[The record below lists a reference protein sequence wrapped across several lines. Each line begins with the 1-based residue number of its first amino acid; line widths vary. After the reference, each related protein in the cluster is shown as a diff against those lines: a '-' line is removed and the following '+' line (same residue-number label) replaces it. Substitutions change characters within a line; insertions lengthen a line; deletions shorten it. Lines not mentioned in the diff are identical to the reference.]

1 MSDGFSSLLS
11 RSAPPALCRRAFSLV
26 ELLVVIG
33 IIALIAGGVGLAL
46 NDSGGNALATG
57 QTTLAALVNTARAQA
72 AVNQTNARVLI
83 YGARPP
89 AGDAEKFLR
98 LLQVVREILP
108 IGSNRWEAVGPPVY
122 LPQGVYLVPTSTSGL
137 LAAGVV
143 WPTSPV
149 LTSTLSGP
157 VGHNQPQTAPMG
169 NNAAYYLQFGPDGTV
184 VSPPL
189 VGTAYWRLTVST
201 AALASNVPAFNNS
214 GAVRGVLIRPSGS
227 VTFVNEATSF

>member
-1 MSDGFSSLLS
+1 MSDVFSSLPS
-11 RSAPPALCRRAFSLV
+11 RSDPLALRRRAFSLV

-33 IIALIAGGVGLAL
+33 IIALIAGGFGLAL
-46 NDSGGNALATG
+46 NDSGGNALASG

-108 IGSNRWEAVGPPVY
+108 IGSNRWEPVGPPVS

-157 VGHNQPQTAPMG
+157 VGHGQPQTAPMG